1 MTTANTRVRRIA
13 AAGALAAIA
22 EIAEGLEI
30 DVTRMRAN
38 LDMTQG
44 LVMAEAVSMA
54 LAEKVGKS
62 EAHHLVEAASRRAIE
77 TRQHL
82 RTVLTDDTRVTT
94 HIPAAEL
101 EALFDPM
108 GYQGVAQTLIDRL
121 LAPLG
126 TP

>member
-1 MTTANTRVRRIA
+1 VTS
-13 AAGALAAIA
+13 GALAAIA

-62 EAHHLVEAASRRAIE
+62 EAHHLVEAASRRRSKPGSIY
-77 TRQHL
+77 
-82 RTVLTDDTRVTT
+82 VLTDDTRVTT

>member
-1 MTTANTRVRRIA
+1 VTS
-13 AAGALAAIA
+13 GALAAIA

-30 DVTRMRAN
+30 DVKRMRAN